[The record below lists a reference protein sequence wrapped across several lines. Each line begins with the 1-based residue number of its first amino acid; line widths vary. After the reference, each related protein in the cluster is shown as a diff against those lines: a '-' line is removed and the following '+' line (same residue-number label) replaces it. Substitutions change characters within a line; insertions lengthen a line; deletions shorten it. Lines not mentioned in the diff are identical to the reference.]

1 MIVRD
6 MPGGRVLCLHQTTH
20 ALMSAGFSRHW
31 GNRDFA
37 RPEPYDVVMTAIAQ
51 HDNGWWEWE
60 LAPQVCADG
69 YPMDFLR
76 GPTAEK
82 KLDLWRLGIRRAHAQ
97 HPYAGLLIW
106 RHAAFLH
113 EMLLD
118 QIDDA
123 QVRAANETFIAG
135 VGPALDEVRSLFAG
149 DPVYDAWLSD
159 AMVDAN
165 ASLLRF
171 SDFAS
176 LQVAMPWPRQR
187 IMHDCPV
194 DWAGTTVEIIMEHE
208 GDLITFDPW
217 PFDVEE
223 FEIGV
228 HGRLLDQRHFAD
240 AAEYQAALA
249 IAPIHCL
256 RWRVVRGG

>member
-6 MPGGRVLCLHQTTH
+6 MPDGRALCLNQTTH
-20 ALMSAGFSRHW
+20 ALMSAGFGRHW
-31 GNRDFA
+31 GNHDFA

-82 KLDLWRLGIRRAHAQ
+82 KLDLWRLGIRRARSQ

-123 QVRAANETFIAG
+123 QVRAANEAFIAG
-135 VGPALDEVRSLFAG
+135 VGPALDEVRALFAE
-149 DPVYDAWLSD
+149 DPVYDVWLND

-176 LQVAMPWPRQR
+176 LQVAMPWPGQR

-194 DWAGTTVEIIMEHE
+194 DWAGTTVEIVMEHE
-208 GDLITFDPW
+208 GEIITFDPW
-217 PFDVEE
+217 PFGVDE
-223 FEIGV
+223 FEVDV
-228 HGRLLDQRHFAD
+228 HGRLLDRRYFASS
-240 AAEYQAALA
+240 AEYQAALTE
-249 IAPIHCL
+249 APMHCL
-256 RWRVVRGG
+256 RWRVVRDG

>member
-1 MIVRD
+1 M
-6 MPGGRVLCLHQTTH
+6 LCLHQTTH
-20 ALMSAGFSRHW
+20 ALMSAVFGRHW
-31 GNRDFA
+31 GNREFA

-60 LAPQVCADG
+60 LAPQLCADG

-82 KLDLWRLGIRRAHAQ
+82 KLELWRLGIRRARSQ

-123 QVRAANETFIAG
+123 HVRAANEAFIAG
-135 VGPALDEVRSLFAG
+135 VRPALDEVRSLFAG
-149 DPVYDAWLSD
+149 DPVYDVWLSD
-159 AMVDAN
+159 EMVDAN

-187 IMHDCPV
+187 IMRDCPV
-194 DWAGTTVEIIMEHE
+194 DWAGTTVEIVMEHE
-208 GDLITFDPW
+208 DDLITFDPW
-217 PFDVEE
+217 PFDVDE
-223 FEIGV
+223 FEVGV
-228 HGRLLDQRHFAD
+228 HGRLLDRRHFTD

-249 IAPIHCL
+249 VAPMHCL
-256 RWRVVRGG
+256 RWRVVRDG